1 MTDAGRWSP
10 WALNRLSFRAR
21 SAAVTTVLVGFQHYL
36 VMLGTTVLIATI
48 IVPLMGGG
56 HVRLTDFPS
65 SPFPFI
71 SSFAWTWTWTDGH

>member
-1 MTDAGRWSP
+1 MPVDG
-10 WALNRLSFRAR
+10 LSVGAEPLVIPC

-56 HVRLTDFPS
+56 M
-65 SPFPFI
+65 
-71 SSFAWTWTWTDGH
+71 

>member
-56 HVRLTDFPS
+56 M
-65 SPFPFI
+65 
-71 SSFAWTWTWTDGH
+71 